1 MTYLKMKGQEASSW
15 LKMVTRKMKL
25 ETEVLSDTVQC
36 YVARRR
42 REKNFSFGWDTYMG
56 PSALEPPAGL
66 GGFQNALQGWG
77 SKNGL

>member
-1 MTYLKMKGQEASSW
+1 MTYLKIKGQEASSW

-25 ETEVLSDTVQC
+25 EVLPYVQT

-42 REKNFSFGWDTYMG
+42 REKIVSFGWDTYMG

-66 GGFQNALQGWG
+66 GGV
-77 SKNGL
+77 